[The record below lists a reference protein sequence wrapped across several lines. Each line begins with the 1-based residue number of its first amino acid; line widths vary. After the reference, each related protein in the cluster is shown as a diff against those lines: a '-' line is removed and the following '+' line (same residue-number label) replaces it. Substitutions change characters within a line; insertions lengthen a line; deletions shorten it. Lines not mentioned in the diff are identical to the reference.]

1 MEKRLVATAAVLVVG
16 LGMAGCSSSSS
27 TSSSTTTTA
36 APSSTTAAPSST
48 TAVAT
53 TGGASPQ
60 AVADAFVTAIQNGD
74 LPTFCTYALPSQASQ
89 CAKDIKE
96 AAGVQTYKDIAVGTV
111 TTQGDRALVALTGS
125 ICPTSTTQS
134 TGSSESQ
141 TDQCISNS
149 DPNVA
154 TKSHKTFAAAYA
166 AATSSN
172 SQSGS
177 PFVTVMVRKNGRWYA
192 VGF

>member
-1 MEKRLVATAAVLVVG
+1 MGKRLVATAAVLVVG
-16 LGMAGCSSSSS
+16 LGMAGCSSS
-27 TSSSTTTTA
+27 TSSSTTTA

-48 TAVAT
+48 TAVAA

-74 LPTFCTYALPSQASQ
+74 LSTFCTYALPSQASQ
-89 CAKDIKE
+89 CAKDIKQ

-111 TTQGDRALVALTGS
+111 TTQGDQALVALTGS
-125 ICPTSTTQS
+125 ICPSSKTQP
-134 TGSSESQ
+134 TGSGESQ

-154 TKSHKTFAAAYA
+154 TKNHKTFAAAYA
-166 AATSSN
+166 AATSTN

>member
-1 MEKRLVATAAVLVVG
+1 MGKRLVATAAVLVVG
-16 LGMAGCSSSSS
+16 LGMAGCSSS
-27 TSSSTTTTA
+27 TSSSTTTA

-48 TAVAT
+48 TAVAA

-74 LPTFCTYALPSQASQ
+74 LSTFCTYALPSQASQ
-89 CAKDIKE
+89 CAKDIKQ

-111 TTQGDRALVALTGS
+111 TTQGDQALVALTGS
-125 ICPTSTTQS
+125 ICPSSKTQS
-134 TGSSESQ
+134 TGSGESQ

-154 TKSHKTFAAAYA
+154 TKNHKTFAAAYA
-166 AATSSN
+166 AATSTN